1 VVALK
6 YDKESEKGFLLLE
19 SLITL
24 GMIASIS
31 LILYPII
38 VRWMIIRQEAKDEIE
53 LNRVFYEASIDW
65 NTNHSVEKEDQVYTI
80 QSNENKLSVKKEK
93 QSIEVYL
100 YDYEF
105 EE

>member
-1 VVALK
+1 MVALK

-53 LNRVFYEASIDW
+53 LNRVFYEASNDW